1 MKLYSYRTF
10 VSFRFQIFA
19 VKDNYVLIVTDKQR
33 INAKCMSLYNN
44 N

>member
-1 MKLYSYRTF
+1 MSL
-10 VSFRFQIFA
+10 RFQIFA

-33 INAKCMSLYNN
+33 INAKCMFLYNN